1 MIIWLASY
9 PKSGNTWLRS
19 LLASYYFS
27 KDGSFNFKLLDNI
40 DQFPSTQFFR
50 DKKDTFSAPEDTS
63 NLWLSEQE
71 KINQDNKIRFLKTH
85 NALCKINSNS
95 FTNEKNTLAGIYII
109 RDPRNIVTSL
119 ANHYQVD
126 VNKAF
131 DFMKDEKKALIEKV
145 NERYLGFVPILSWAL
160 HQESWIKCTKFPILT
175 IRYEDLQLETFQTFI
190 KVIKFINKLSNIEN
204 LINETKAKKSIIS
217 CEFEKLKKLENKNG
231 FSEAMVDKKTKKK
244 ISFFNLGRENDY
256 KRLLQTNLIDEM
268 SSLYNQQIKKFN
280 YE

>member
-27 KDGSFNFKLLDNI
+27 KDGSFDFKLLDNI

-190 KVIKFINKLSNIEN
+190 KVIKFINKFSNLEN

>member
-27 KDGSFNFKLLDNI
+27 KDGSFDFKLLDNI

-50 DKKDTFSAPEDTS
+50 DKKDTFLAPEDTS

-190 KVIKFINKLSNIEN
+190 KVIKFINKLSNLEN

-244 ISFFNLGRENDY
+244 ISFFNLGKENDY

>member
-1 MIIWLASY
+1 MIIWLESY

-27 KDGSFNFKLLDNI
+27 KDGSFDFKLLDNI

-71 KINQDNKIRFLKTH
+71 KITQDNKIRFLKTH

-190 KVIKFINKLSNIEN
+190 KVIKFINKLSNLEN

-244 ISFFNLGRENDY
+244 ISFFNLGRKNDY

>member
-27 KDGSFNFKLLDNI
+27 RDGSFNFKLLDNI

-95 FTNEKNTLAGIYII
+95 YTNEKNTLAGIYII

-175 IRYEDLQLETFQTFI
+175 IRYEDLQLQTFQTFI
-190 KVIKFINKLSNIEN
+190 KVIKFINKLSNLEN

>member
-27 KDGSFNFKLLDNI
+27 EDGSFNFKLLDNI

-175 IRYEDLQLETFQTFI
+175 IRYEDLQLQTFQTFI
-190 KVIKFINKLSNIEN
+190 KVIRFINKLTNLEN
-204 LINETKAKKSIIS
+204 LIDESKAKQSISS
-217 CEFEKLKKLENKNG
+217 CEFEKLKKLEDKNG

-256 KRLLQTNLIDEM
+256 KRILQNNLIDEM

>member
-27 KDGSFNFKLLDNI
+27 KDGSFDFKLLDNI

-71 KINQDNKIRFLKTH
+71 KITQDNKIRFLKTH

-145 NERYLGFVPILSWAL
+145 KERYLGFVPILSWAL

-190 KVIKFINKLSNIEN
+190 KVIKFINKLSNLEN

>member
-27 KDGSFNFKLLDNI
+27 KDGSFDFHLLDHI
-40 DQFPSTQFFR
+40 DQFPSAQFFR
-50 DKKDTFSAPEDTS
+50 DKKDTFSHPEDTS

-71 KINQDNKIRFLKTH
+71 KINQNNKIRFLKTH

-145 NERYLGFVPILSWAL
+145 DKRYLGFVPILSWAL

-175 IRYEDLQLETFQTFI
+175 IRYEDLQLQTFQTFI
-190 KVIKFINKLSNIEN
+190 KVIRFINKLTNLEN
-204 LINETKAKKSIIS
+204 LIDESKAKQSISS
-217 CEFEKLKKLENKNG
+217 CEFEKLKKLEDKNG

-256 KRLLQTNLIDEM
+256 KRMLQNNLIDEM

>member
-27 KDGSFNFKLLDNI
+27 RDGSFNFKLLDNI

>member
-19 LLASYYFS
+19 LLVSYYFS
-27 KDGSFNFKLLDNI
+27 KDGSFDFKLLDNI

-63 NLWLSEQE
+63 NLWLSEQG

-190 KVIKFINKLSNIEN
+190 KVIKFINKLSNLEN
-204 LINETKAKKSIIS
+204 LINETKAKKSVTS
-217 CEFEKLKKLENKNG
+217 CEFEKLKRLENKNG

>member
-27 KDGSFNFKLLDNI
+27 KDGSFDFKLLDNI

-50 DKKDTFSAPEDTS
+50 DKKNTFSAPEDTS

-119 ANHYQVD
+119 ANHYQLD
-126 VNKAF
+126 ANKAF
-131 DFMKDEKKALIEKV
+131 GFMKDEKKALIEKV
-145 NERYLGFVPILSWAL
+145 NERYLGFVPILSWVL
-160 HQESWIKCTKFPILT
+160 HQESWIKCTKFPVLT
-175 IRYEDLQLETFQTFI
+175 IRYEDLQLETFQTLL
-190 KVIKFINKLSNIEN
+190 KVIKFINKLSNLEN

>member
-1 MIIWLASY
+1 
-9 PKSGNTWLRS
+9 
-19 LLASYYFS
+19 
-27 KDGSFNFKLLDNI
+27 
-40 DQFPSTQFFR
+40 
-50 DKKDTFSAPEDTS
+50 
-63 NLWLSEQE
+63 
-71 KINQDNKIRFLKTH
+71 
-85 NALCKINSNS
+85 
-95 FTNEKNTLAGIYII
+95 
-109 RDPRNIVTSL
+109 
-119 ANHYQVD
+119 
-126 VNKAF
+126 
-131 DFMKDEKKALIEKV
+131 MKDEKKALIEKV
-145 NERYLGFVPILSWAL
+145 NGRYLGFVPILSWVL

-190 KVIKFINKLSNIEN
+190 KVIKFINKLSNLEN

-217 CEFEKLKKLENKNG
+217 CDFEKLKKLENKNG

>member
-9 PKSGNTWLRS
+9 PKSGNIWLRS

-27 KDGSFNFKLLDNI
+27 KDGSFDFKLLDNI

-145 NERYLGFVPILSWAL
+145 NERYLGFVPILSWTL

-175 IRYEDLQLETFQTFI
+175 IRYEDLQLQTFQTFI
-190 KVIKFINKLSNIEN
+190 KVIKFINELSNLEN
-204 LINETKAKKSIIS
+204 LIDETKAKQSISS

>member
-19 LLASYYFS
+19 LLVSYYFS
-27 KDGSFNFKLLDNI
+27 KDGSFDFKLLDNI

-50 DKKDTFSAPEDTS
+50 NKKDTFSAPEDTS

-145 NERYLGFVPILSWAL
+145 NGRYLGFVPILSWAL

-175 IRYEDLQLETFQTFI
+175 IRYEDLQLQTFQTFI
-190 KVIKFINKLSNIEN
+190 KVIKFINKLSNLDN
-204 LINETKAKKSIIS
+204 LIDERKAKQSISS

>member
-27 KDGSFNFKLLDNI
+27 KDGSFDFKLLDNI

-109 RDPRNIVTSL
+109 RDPRNIVTSI

-190 KVIKFINKLSNIEN
+190 KVIKFINKLSNLEN

-244 ISFFNLGRENDY
+244 ISFFNLGRKNDY

>member
-27 KDGSFNFKLLDNI
+27 EDGSFNFKLLDNI

-190 KVIKFINKLSNIEN
+190 KVIKFINKLSNLEN

>member
-27 KDGSFNFKLLDNI
+27 KDGSFDFHLLDHI
-40 DQFPSTQFFR
+40 DQFPSAQFFR
-50 DKKDTFSAPEDTS
+50 DKKDTFSHPEDTS

-71 KINQDNKIRFLKTH
+71 KINQNNKIRFLKTH

-175 IRYEDLQLETFQTFI
+175 IRYEDLQLQTFQTFI
-190 KVIKFINKLSNIEN
+190 KVIKFINKLSNLEN
-204 LINETKAKKSIIS
+204 LINETKAKQSISS

-256 KRLLQTNLIDEM
+256 KRLLQTNLINEM

>member
-27 KDGSFNFKLLDNI
+27 KDGSFDFKLLDNI

-50 DKKDTFSAPEDTS
+50 DKKDTFLAPEDTS

-71 KINQDNKIRFLKTH
+71 KITQDNKIRFLKTH

-190 KVIKFINKLSNIEN
+190 KVIKFINKLSNLEN

>member
-27 KDGSFNFKLLDNI
+27 KDGSFDFKLLDNI

-145 NERYLGFVPILSWAL
+145 KERYLGFVPILSWAL

-190 KVIKFINKLSNIEN
+190 KVIKFINKLSNLEN

-244 ISFFNLGRENDY
+244 ISFFNLGRKNDY

>member
-27 KDGSFNFKLLDNI
+27 KDGSFDFKLLDNI

-71 KINQDNKIRFLKTH
+71 KITQDNKIRFLKTH

-145 NERYLGFVPILSWAL
+145 KERYLGFVPILSWAL

-190 KVIKFINKLSNIEN
+190 KVIKFINKLSNLEN

-244 ISFFNLGRENDY
+244 ISFFNLGKENDY

>member
-27 KDGSFNFKLLDNI
+27 KDGSFDFKLLDNI

-50 DKKDTFSAPEDTS
+50 DKKNTFSAPEDTS

-145 NERYLGFVPILSWAL
+145 KERYLGFVPILSWAL

-190 KVIKFINKLSNIEN
+190 KVIKFINKLSNLEN

-244 ISFFNLGRENDY
+244 ISFFNLGRKNDY

>member
-27 KDGSFNFKLLDNI
+27 KDGSFDFKLLDNI

-109 RDPRNIVTSL
+109 RDPRNIVTSI

-145 NERYLGFVPILSWAL
+145 KERYLGFVPILSWAL

-190 KVIKFINKLSNIEN
+190 KVIKFINKLSNLEN

-244 ISFFNLGRENDY
+244 ISFFNLGRKNDY

>member
-27 KDGSFNFKLLDNI
+27 KDGSFDFKLLDNI

-71 KINQDNKIRFLKTH
+71 KINQNNKIRFLKTH

-145 NERYLGFVPILSWAL
+145 NGRYLGFVPILSWVL

-190 KVIKFINKLSNIEN
+190 KVIKFINKLSNLEN

>member
-27 KDGSFNFKLLDNI
+27 KDGSFDFKLLDNI

-50 DKKDTFSAPEDTS
+50 DKKNTFSAPEDTS

-145 NERYLGFVPILSWAL
+145 KERYLGFVPILSWAL

-190 KVIKFINKLSNIEN
+190 KVIKFINKLSNLEN

-217 CEFEKLKKLENKNG
+217 CEFEKLKKLENKKG

-244 ISFFNLGRENDY
+244 ISFFNLGRKNDY

>member
-27 KDGSFNFKLLDNI
+27 KDGSFDFKLLDNI

-50 DKKDTFSAPEDTS
+50 DKKDTFLAPEDTS

-71 KINQDNKIRFLKTH
+71 KITQDNKIRFLKTH

-145 NERYLGFVPILSWAL
+145 NERYLGFVPILSWVL
-160 HQESWIKCTKFPILT
+160 HQESWIKCTKFPVLT
-175 IRYEDLQLETFQTFI
+175 IRYEDLQLETFQTLL
-190 KVIKFINKLSNIEN
+190 KVIKFINKLSNLEN

-244 ISFFNLGRENDY
+244 ISFFNLGRKNDY

>member
-27 KDGSFNFKLLDNI
+27 KDGSFDFKLLDNI

-190 KVIKFINKLSNIEN
+190 KVIKFINKLSNLEN

-244 ISFFNLGRENDY
+244 ISFFNLGRKNDY

>member
-27 KDGSFNFKLLDNI
+27 KDGSFDFHLLDHI
-40 DQFPSTQFFR
+40 DQFPSAQFFR
-50 DKKDTFSAPEDTS
+50 DKKDTFSHPEDTS

-71 KINQDNKIRFLKTH
+71 KINQNNKIRFLKTH

-145 NERYLGFVPILSWAL
+145 DKRYLGFVPILSWAL

-175 IRYEDLQLETFQTFI
+175 IRYEDLQLQTFQTFI
-190 KVIKFINKLSNIEN
+190 KVIKFINKLSNLEN
-204 LINETKAKKSIIS
+204 LINETKAKQSISS

-256 KRLLQTNLIDEM
+256 KRLLQTNLINEM

>member
-27 KDGSFNFKLLDNI
+27 EDGSFNFKLLDNI